1 MRPDMNDQHE
11 VISAFLDDEPFDA
24 EQLGRAL
31 SEPEGRTMLLDL
43 LALRQV
49 MQPVSPHIEPL
60 RKPSPL
66 RAVMAAA
73 AIVVALVGGFWLG
86 ERRGQSETAQA
97 PAATRVIEAGE
108 WQALP

>member
-1 MRPDMNDQHE
+1 MSDQHE
-11 VISAFLDDEPFDA
+11 VISAFLDDEPVDA

-31 SEPEGRTMLLDL
+31 SEPDGRAMLLDL

-49 MQPVSPHIEPL
+49 MQPAVEFAPM

-66 RAVMAAA
+66 RALMAVA

-86 ERRGQSETAQA
+86 ERQGEAGIAQA
-97 PAATRVIEAGE
+97 PEATRVIEAGE
-108 WQALP
+108 WQSLP